1 MLKTLETIKSAVNK
15 GPKEASIN
23 HWLYI
28 VEITLITT
36 IVFFAML
43 LVMAI
48 FITDFGVLTDI
59 KRLTWMLASFTLL
72 PLLFAKRA
80 KQLFFRFSFAQL
92 SFQQAC
98 VFIAI
103 KLLILI
109 WLIFEYFTAVSH
121 VAHAVTYHELALY
134 LKGIKLPL
142 LMIAVYLVLSY
153 MGLIISNLFASLK
166 VNSSKSIIRA
176 LIGANILLLAFFP
189 FDFGRFNS
197 ETHFSVESLEAGIE
211 QLNNS
216 SNAEKSV
223 IAVVPNAE
231 ELIEVMADVANSQSF
246 LKLHYF
252 SAEAKDPS
260 WREIYSLRNKSFDPS
275 AIAYELSSEKMTNF
289 CWLLLQEISH
299 GNRFDEHKGT
309 IRKKM
314 TNCIKMRF
322 VTPINFFA
330 NLTSENHYLDG
341 FAPKNAYSRRN
352 VLMKSVS
359 I

>member
-1 MLKTLETIKSAVNK
+1 MTQIQVSERLQKTRAKGCPVTGEMGQLQMNTLKIFQNSYRSMLKTLETIKSAGNK

-176 LIGANILLLAFFP
+176 LIGANILLLHSF
-189 FDFGRFNS
+189 R
-197 ETHFSVESLEAGIE
+197 LILAGSTQKHI
-211 QLNNS
+211 
-216 SNAEKSV
+216 
-223 IAVVPNAE
+223 
-231 ELIEVMADVANSQSF
+231 F
-246 LKLHYF
+246 
-252 SAEAKDPS
+252 
-260 WREIYSLRNKSFDPS
+260 R
-275 AIAYELSSEKMTNF
+275 LS
-289 CWLLLQEISH
+289 H
-299 GNRFDEHKGT
+299 
-309 IRKKM
+309 
-314 TNCIKMRF
+314 
-322 VTPINFFA
+322 
-330 NLTSENHYLDG
+330 
-341 FAPKNAYSRRN
+341 
-352 VLMKSVS
+352 
-359 I
+359 